1 MKYLVYR
8 RSLFCGIPAV
18 QTYARKGEIWDI
30 FAEAC
35 ESQLDDVAVRVQ
47 IWTIDG
53 KLVAEA

>member
-8 RSLFCGIPAV
+8 RSLLCGIPAV
-18 QTYARKGEIWDI
+18 QTYTRKGEIWDI

-35 ESQLDDVAVRVQ
+35 ESQLGDISVGVK

-53 KLVAEA
+53 KIVAEA